1 MDAGFP
7 ADEGHPGDFLNNDR
21 ELYEKYASLINS
33 AYPNF
38 LRKMGIGAIA
48 AKAEG
53 ATITDSEGRTYLDCV
68 AGYGIHNLGHNHPAL
83 TEALME
89 QIAEGGLYG
98 RPFISRIQVQFAE
111 FLSKILRGSPKCSFV
126 CNSGSEA
133 VDSAIKLARLVQN
146 KSKIITMENSF
157 HGFTYGALS
166 ASGIHRFKRKL
177 GPFLPDIIQ
186 VPYGDLAALEE
197 ITDEHC
203 AAVMMEPIQH
213 EAGMFLPPPGY
224 LKEVRH
230 LCQRKGLLLIM
241 DEVKTGCGKTGELFA
256 YYHYDV
262 EPDILV
268 LGKSLGGGIF
278 PIGALVINENLL
290 NKFSMNFSMSASSY
304 AGNTLASRVAL
315 ETLKILSTSD
325 MVPECA
331 RKGRALMEALNRLSA
346 SHPKVIKK
354 VAGLGLMIGIRMD
367 SPQTCLRIS
376 QEIIKRHVLAFP
388 SYGSPASLVI
398 EPPLVISGEQ
408 LDRLV
413 EELDQACATV
423 NH

>member
-1 MDAGFP
+1 
-7 ADEGHPGDFLNNDR
+7 
-21 ELYEKYASLINS
+21 
-33 AYPNF
+33 
-38 LRKMGIGAIA
+38 MGICAIA

-83 TEALME
+83 TKALME
-89 QIAEGGLYG
+89 QIAEDGLHC
-98 RPFISRIQVQFAE
+98 RPFISRIQVEFAE

-146 KSKIITMENSF
+146 KSRIVTMGNSY

-166 ASGIHRFKRKL
+166 ASGIPQFKRKL
-177 GPFLPDIIQ
+177 GPFLPDIVQ
-186 VPYGDLAALEE
+186 VPYGDLEALED
-197 ITDEHC
+197 TLDRNT
-203 AAVMMEPIQH
+203 AAILLEPLQH
-213 EAGMFLPPPGY
+213 EAGICLPPPGY
-224 LKEVRH
+224 LREVQH
-230 LCQRKGLLLIM
+230 LCNDRELLLIV
-241 DEVKTGCGKTGELFA
+241 DEVKTGCGKTGEMFA
-256 YYHYDV
+256 SYHYDL
-262 EPDILV
+262 EADIMV

-278 PIGALVINENLL
+278 PMGALVINENLL

-331 RKGRALMEALNRLSA
+331 RKGQALLEALNRLSA
-346 SHPKVIKK
+346 RYPKVIKN
-354 VAGLGLMIGIRMD
+354 VAGLGLMLGIRMD
-367 SPQTCLRIS
+367 SPQTCLKIS
-376 QEIIKRHVLAFP
+376 QEIIKRNVLAFP

-398 EPPLVISGEQ
+398 EPPLVISSEQ

-413 EELDQACATV
+413 DELDQACATV